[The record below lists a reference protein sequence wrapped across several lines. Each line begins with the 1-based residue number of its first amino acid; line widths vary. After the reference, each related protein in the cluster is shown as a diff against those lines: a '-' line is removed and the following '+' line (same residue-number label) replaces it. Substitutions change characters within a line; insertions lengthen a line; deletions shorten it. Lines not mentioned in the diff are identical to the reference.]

1 MAQKKSG
8 QIFAAAQQIGKSLFL
23 PIAILPFA
31 GILLGIGS
39 SFTNETTIAT
49 YGLSGIL
56 HPGSLL
62 YGLMMM
68 LNYAGNAIFGNLAL
82 IFALA
87 VALGMAKKEK
97 GVAVLSSGIF
107 YLVMLTTINV
117 LLTLNGS
124 IVDGQ
129 VADTVKDGAI
139 ASVLGIQ
146 TLQMGV
152 FGGII
157 AGVIAAMLCNK
168 FYKTQLP
175 DALSF
180 FAGTRFVPI
189 VCMVFGIVTGAIL
202 FVVWPIVQNGIYALG
217 GLVQASGYAGT
228 FIYGCIER
236 ALIPFGLHHIFY
248 MPFWQT
254 GVGGSAVIDGINVM
268 GAQNIFFAQLA
279 SPETTQ
285 FSVDACRFLTGKYP
299 FMMGGLPGAALA
311 MYVCARPE
319 KKKQTGSL
327 LFSVALTSFLTGV
340 TEPIEFTFL
349 FLAPALFAIHVV
361 FAGLSFMTCHI
372 LNICVGTTFS
382 DGLIDLILYGVLPGQ
397 AKSNWMM
404 LIPVIAVY
412 FVLYFFV
419 FRFFILKW
427 NLKTP
432 GREDDGE
439 EVRMISKEEYRQ
451 ATGVGVAGGKAA
463 VAAANFDEKSATIL
477 RGVGGVDNLVDIDC
491 CATRLRLTLVDG
503 GKVNEALL
511 KSTGASGVVI
521 KGAGIQVIYGPS
533 VTIVKSNFEEFV
545 EQVRSGAIPE
555 SMVMGA
561 EEKPA
566 EEAPAK
572 AETPKLKDVVL
583 GAHMNGR
590 MLLMTEVQD
599 EAFASCA
606 LGDGVAIEPSE
617 GKLYAPAD
625 ATVVNVFDT
634 KHAIG
639 LAIGDEMELLL
650 HVGIDTV
657 KLGGKH
663 FEAHVKEGQEVKKGD
678 LLVSFDMDAIKKEG
692 YLCTTPMI
700 VCNTDEYSSIKP
712 LVTGEVKAGQNL
724 LDVKG

>member
-1 MAQKKSG
+1 
-8 QIFAAAQQIGKSLFL
+8 
-23 PIAILPFA
+23 
-31 GILLGIGS
+31 
-39 SFTNETTIAT
+39 
-49 YGLSGIL
+49 
-56 HPGSLL
+56 
-62 YGLMMM
+62 
-68 LNYAGNAIFGNLAL
+68 
-82 IFALA
+82 
-87 VALGMAKKEK
+87 
-97 GVAVLSSGIF
+97 
-107 YLVMLTTINV
+107 
-117 LLTLNGS
+117 
-124 IVDGQ
+124 
-129 VADTVKDGAI
+129 
-139 ASVLGIQ
+139 
-146 TLQMGV
+146 
-152 FGGII
+152 
-157 AGVIAAMLCNK
+157 
-168 FYKTQLP
+168 
-175 DALSF
+175 
-180 FAGTRFVPI
+180 
-189 VCMVFGIVTGAIL
+189 
-202 FVVWPIVQNGIYALG
+202 
-217 GLVQASGYAGT
+217 
-228 FIYGCIER
+228 
-236 ALIPFGLHHIFY
+236 
-248 MPFWQT
+248 
-254 GVGGSAVIDGINVM
+254 
-268 GAQNIFFAQLA
+268 
-279 SPETTQ
+279 
-285 FSVDACRFLTGKYP
+285 
-299 FMMGGLPGAALA
+299 
-311 MYVCARPE
+311 
-319 KKKQTGSL
+319 
-327 LFSVALTSFLTGV
+327 
-340 TEPIEFTFL
+340 
-349 FLAPALFAIHVV
+349 
-361 FAGLSFMTCHI
+361 
-372 LNICVGTTFS
+372 
-382 DGLIDLILYGVLPGQ
+382 
-397 AKSNWMM
+397 
-404 LIPVIAVY
+404 
-412 FVLYFFV
+412 
-419 FRFFILKW
+419 
-427 NLKTP
+427 
-432 GREDDGE
+432 
-439 EVRMISKEEYRQ
+439 MISKEEYRQ

-555 SMVMGA
+555 SMFMGEA
-561 EEKPA
+561 EKPV